1 MERLYCT
8 INEEQARIAH
18 DMMSMSDYKVGS
30 KTEEYRGYVDKA
42 YDLAEKVAEA
52 RPRETDRVE
61 ALAKRYSKRM
71 AEYMNR
77 ESNIGCRCPSV
88 MISGA
93 GNFPVKKKEKQVQ
106 AWEKNHQFYTETQKI
121 LDKIKGILR
130 GKDIIKSSDEDAIER
145 LEEKLDALKENQ
157 ERMRAVNKAIRLKNT
172 KKGDEELKILGY
184 SDEQIQELRTPD
196 FMGRVGFPAYALQ
209 NNNANIHRVEER
221 VKSLKAVK
229 EKGTKETE
237 FELFKVVENVEAMR
251 LQIIFDEKPEA
262 DVRAVLKKNGFKWA
276 PSQGAW
282 QRMLNPAGKYA
293 LILDKI
299 KGILRGKD
307 IIKSSDEDAI
317 ERLEEK
323 LDALKENQERMR
335 AVNKAI
341 RLKNTKKGDEELKIL
356 GYSDEQIQELR
367 TPDFMGR
374 VGFPAYALQNNNAN
388 IHRVEERVK
397 SLKAVKE
404 KGTKETEFELFKV
417 VENVEAMR
425 LQIIFDEKPEADVRA
440 VLKKNGF
447 KWAPSQGAWQRM
459 LNPAGKYA
467 LNRVKEELEAV

>member
-42 YDLAEKVAEA
+42 YDLAEKVVEA

-221 VKSLKAVK
+221 LKSLKAVK

-276 PSQGAW
+276 PSQGGMA
-282 QRMLNPAGKYA
+282 
-293 LILDKI
+293 
-299 KGILRGKD
+299 
-307 IIKSSDEDAI
+307 
-317 ERLEEK
+317 
-323 LDALKENQERMR
+323 
-335 AVNKAI
+335 
-341 RLKNTKKGDEELKIL
+341 
-356 GYSDEQIQELR
+356 
-367 TPDFMGR
+367 
-374 VGFPAYALQNNNAN
+374 
-388 IHRVEERVK
+388 
-397 SLKAVKE
+397 
-404 KGTKETEFELFKV
+404 
-417 VENVEAMR
+417 ENVESGRQIRIEPSERRTGGCIMPELLTAEIANEYR
-425 LQIIFDEKPEADVRA
+425 ILAENLPENGRQDTGERRELRQELQRRCGLSELQAINI
-440 VLKKNGF
+440 LNGF
-447 KWAPSQGAWQRM
+447 HVKDYIAIKERE
-459 LNPAGKYA
+459 YA
-467 LNRVKEELEAV
+467 ENERRKAERDQDT

>member
-30 KTEEYRGYVDKA
+30 KTEEYRGYVDKV

-52 RPRETDRVE
+52 RPREAERVE

-106 AWEKNHQFYTETQKI
+106 VWEKNHQFYAETQKI
-121 LDKIKGILR
+121 PDKIKGILR

-157 ERMRAVNKAIRLKNT
+157 ERMRAVNKAIRLKDT

-221 VKSLKAVK
+221 L
-229 EKGTKETE
+229 
-237 FELFKVVENVEAMR
+237 
-251 LQIIFDEKPEA
+251 
-262 DVRAVLKKNGFKWA
+262 
-276 PSQGAW
+276 
-282 QRMLNPAGKYA
+282 
-293 LILDKI
+293 
-299 KGILRGKD
+299 
-307 IIKSSDEDAI
+307 
-317 ERLEEK
+317 
-323 LDALKENQERMR
+323 
-335 AVNKAI
+335 
-341 RLKNTKKGDEELKIL
+341 
-356 GYSDEQIQELR
+356 
-367 TPDFMGR
+367 
-374 VGFPAYALQNNNAN
+374 
-388 IHRVEERVK
+388 K

>member
-1 MERLYCT
+1 MKRLYCT

-30 KTEEYRGYVDKA
+30 KTEEYRGYVDKV

-52 RPRETDRVE
+52 RPREAERVE

-106 AWEKNHQFYTETQKI
+106 AWEKNHQFYAETQKI
-121 LDKIKGILR
+121 PDKIKGILR

-221 VKSLKAVK
+221 LKSLKAVK

-251 LQIIFDEKPEA
+251 LQIIFDGKPEA
-262 DVRAVLKKNGFKWA
+262 DVRAVLKKHGF
-276 PSQGAW
+276 
-282 QRMLNPAGKYA
+282 
-293 LILDKI
+293 
-299 KGILRGKD
+299 
-307 IIKSSDEDAI
+307 
-317 ERLEEK
+317 
-323 LDALKENQERMR
+323 
-335 AVNKAI
+335 
-341 RLKNTKKGDEELKIL
+341 
-356 GYSDEQIQELR
+356 
-367 TPDFMGR
+367 
-374 VGFPAYALQNNNAN
+374 
-388 IHRVEERVK
+388 
-397 SLKAVKE
+397 
-404 KGTKETEFELFKV
+404 
-417 VENVEAMR
+417 
-425 LQIIFDEKPEADVRA
+425 
-440 VLKKNGF
+440 
-447 KWAPSQGAWQRM
+447 
-459 LNPAGKYA
+459 
-467 LNRVKEELEAV
+467 

>member
-172 KKGDEELKILGY
+172 KKGDEELKTLGY

-221 VKSLKAVK
+221 LKSLKAVK

-237 FELFKVVENVEAMR
+237 FELFKVVENAEAMR

-276 PSQGAW
+276 PSQGGMA
-282 QRMLNPAGKYA
+282 
-293 LILDKI
+293 
-299 KGILRGKD
+299 
-307 IIKSSDEDAI
+307 
-317 ERLEEK
+317 
-323 LDALKENQERMR
+323 
-335 AVNKAI
+335 
-341 RLKNTKKGDEELKIL
+341 
-356 GYSDEQIQELR
+356 
-367 TPDFMGR
+367 
-374 VGFPAYALQNNNAN
+374 
-388 IHRVEERVK
+388 
-397 SLKAVKE
+397 
-404 KGTKETEFELFKV
+404 
-417 VENVEAMR
+417 ENVESGRQIRIEPSERRTGGCIMPELLTAEIANEYR
-425 LQIIFDEKPEADVRA
+425 ILAENLPENGRQDTGERRELRQELQGRCGLSELQAINI
-440 VLKKNGF
+440 LNGF
-447 KWAPSQGAWQRM
+447 HVKDYIAIKERE
-459 LNPAGKYA
+459 YA
-467 LNRVKEELEAV
+467 ENERRKAERDQDT

>member
-30 KTEEYRGYVDKA
+30 KTEEYRGYVDKV

-52 RPRETDRVE
+52 RPREAERVE

-71 AEYMNR
+71 AEYMDR

-106 AWEKNHQFYTETQKI
+106 AWEKNHQFYAETQKI
-121 LDKIKGILR
+121 PDKIKGILR

-157 ERMRAVNKAIRLKNT
+157 ERMRAVNKAIRLKDT

-221 VKSLKAVK
+221 LKSLKAVK

-251 LQIIFDEKPEA
+251 LQIIF
-262 DVRAVLKKNGFKWA
+262 G
-276 PSQGAW
+276 
-282 QRMLNPAGKYA
+282 
-293 LILDKI
+293 
-299 KGILRGKD
+299 
-307 IIKSSDEDAI
+307 
-317 ERLEEK
+317 
-323 LDALKENQERMR
+323 
-335 AVNKAI
+335 
-341 RLKNTKKGDEELKIL
+341 
-356 GYSDEQIQELR
+356 
-367 TPDFMGR
+367 
-374 VGFPAYALQNNNAN
+374 
-388 IHRVEERVK
+388 
-397 SLKAVKE
+397 
-404 KGTKETEFELFKV
+404 
-417 VENVEAMR
+417 
-425 LQIIFDEKPEADVRA
+425 EKPEADVRA

-467 LNRVKEELEAV
+467 LNRVKEELEVMQNDN

>member
-93 GNFPVKKKEKQVQ
+93 GNFSVKKKEKQVQ

-293 LILDKI
+293 L
-299 KGILRGKD
+299 
-307 IIKSSDEDAI
+307 
-317 ERLEEK
+317 
-323 LDALKENQERMR
+323 
-335 AVNKAI
+335 
-341 RLKNTKKGDEELKIL
+341 
-356 GYSDEQIQELR
+356 
-367 TPDFMGR
+367 
-374 VGFPAYALQNNNAN
+374 
-388 IHRVEERVK
+388 
-397 SLKAVKE
+397 
-404 KGTKETEFELFKV
+404 
-417 VENVEAMR
+417 
-425 LQIIFDEKPEADVRA
+425 
-440 VLKKNGF
+440 
-447 KWAPSQGAWQRM
+447 
-459 LNPAGKYA
+459 
-467 LNRVKEELEAV
+467 NRVKEELEAV